1 MSKKALNSVCVLCIV
16 IWVKNGRELIL
27 MWATDRKFHLQ
38 KNTKGLN
45 CERRGGDYILNWRKV
60 EERGGCREKQ
70 PLRRVGLTKALKT
83 HQDSLKASIKTNAK
97 KDDCRLKNFQFPSNF
112 LLEKSPFFVGIVPLN
127 MQIKSRR
134 ATSIIEFH
142 MEMPN
147 SKHEK

>member
-1 MSKKALNSVCVLCIV
+1 MPREATSAQSRPDQSFKKPP
-16 IWVKNGRELIL
+16 
-27 MWATDRKFHLQ
+27 
-38 KNTKGLN
+38 
-45 CERRGGDYILNWRKV
+45 GG
-60 EERGGCREKQ
+60 E
-70 PLRRVGLTKALKT
+70 
-83 HQDSLKASIKTNAK
+83 DSLKASIKTNAK

-112 LLEKSPFFVGIVPLN
+112 LLKKSPFFVGIVPLN

>member
-1 MSKKALNSVCVLCIV
+1 
-16 IWVKNGRELIL
+16 
-27 MWATDRKFHLQ
+27 MWATDRKFP
-38 KNTKGLN
+38 KNTKGWN
-45 CERRGGDYILNWRKV
+45 CERRGGDYILNWGKV
-60 EERGGCREKQ
+60 EDLGRMPREATSAQSRPDQYFKKPPGGE
-70 PLRRVGLTKALKT
+70 
-83 HQDSLKASIKTNAK
+83 DSLKALIKTNAK